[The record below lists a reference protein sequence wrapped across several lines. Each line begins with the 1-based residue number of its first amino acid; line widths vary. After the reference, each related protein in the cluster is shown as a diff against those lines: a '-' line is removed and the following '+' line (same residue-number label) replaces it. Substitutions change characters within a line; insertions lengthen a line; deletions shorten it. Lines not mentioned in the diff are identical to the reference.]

1 MGFLLRLNKGSYGDM
16 WGESKRWREIFME
29 VEIKRDR
36 EIWRVRD
43 SIRDSER

>member
-1 MGFLLRLNKGSYGDM
+1 MLRLNKGSHGDM
-16 WGESKRWREIFME
+16 WGESKRWSETPME

-43 SIRDSER
+43 SNRDSER